1 MGVEEMRPQR
11 HRIQYIDLVQSDIR
25 WRISGAA
32 IGVILLLAAT
42 AYTESTASVSTGGL
56 IGAVYTPPVP
66 AADFT
71 LVDQHGTPFHMAD
84 MEGKVVVF
92 SFLYT
97 HCTDVCPYI
106 SLKVKAAHGM
116 LGPDA
121 ARVGFVAVTTDPQR
135 DTPQVIA
142 RYSRET
148 GLFDIWHF
156 VTGTLKDVRV
166 VWSRYL
172 ANATASSEQPVGA
185 GKDSSGGEGTGWGA
199 SSDAVEHG
207 QGLGADDLSLA
218 ARIISSF
225 GGGYEV
231 AHFAAFHIIDKHGKI
246 RVTLDQD
253 ALPSEIVSNVR
264 ILIAEP

>member
-1 MGVEEMRPQR
+1 MGSKVSA
-11 HRIQYIDLVQSDIR
+11 I
-25 WRISGAA
+25 A
-32 IGVILLLAAT
+32 IGVMLLLAAT
-42 AYTESTASVSTGGL
+42 AHSESTAPASTGGL
-56 IGAVYTPPVP
+56 IGAVYTPPVA

-71 LVDQHGTPFHMAD
+71 LTDQHGTPFHMAD
-84 MEGKVVVF
+84 MAGKVVVF
-92 SFLYT
+92 SFIYT
-97 HCTDVCPYI
+97 HCTDVCPFI
-106 SLKVKAAHGM
+106 SLKVKAVHGM

-148 GLFDIWHF
+148 GLFNIWHF
-156 VTGTLKDVRV
+156 VTGPLADVRV

-172 ANATASSEQPVGA
+172 ANATASSEPSTGGA
-185 GKDSSGGEGTGWGA
+185 TGDSNA
-199 SSDAVEHG
+199 SDDTVEHG
-207 QGLGADDLSLA
+207 QGLGADDLAFA

-264 ILIAEP
+264 TLLAER

>member
-1 MGVEEMRPQR
+1 MRSR
-11 HRIQYIDLVQSDIR
+11 VSK
-25 WRISGAA
+25 AA
-32 IGVILLLAAT
+32 AGLIFLFAAA
-42 AYTESTASVSTGGL
+42 AYSESSTTASTSGL

-71 LVDQHGTPFHMAD
+71 LTDQHGTFHMAD
-84 MEGKVVVF
+84 MAGRVVVF
-92 SFLYT
+92 SFIYT
-97 HCTDVCPYI
+97 HCTDTCPYI
-106 SLKVKAAHGM
+106 SLKVKSVHEM

-121 ARVGFVAVTTDPQR
+121 TRVGFVAVTTDPQR

-142 RYSRET
+142 RYSTEM
-148 GLFDIWHF
+148 GLFNIWHF
-156 VTGTLKDVRV
+156 VTGSAAEVHA

-172 ANATASSEQPVGA
+172 ANATAGSEQPAGA
-185 GKDSSGGEGTGWGA
+185 GKGSNAVKGGGQGA
-199 SSDAVEHG
+199 GSETLEHG
-207 QGLGADDLSLA
+207 QGLGPGDLSLA

-264 ILIAEP
+264 ILLAER

>member
-1 MGVEEMRPQR
+1 MGSKMP
-11 HRIQYIDLVQSDIR
+11 
-25 WRISGAA
+25 ATA
-32 IGVILLLAAT
+32 IGVLLLLAAT
-42 AYTESTASVSTGGL
+42 AYSESTAPSSTAGL

-71 LVDQHGTPFHMAD
+71 LTDQHGTPFHMAD
-84 MEGKVVVF
+84 MAGKVVVF
-92 SFLYT
+92 SFIYT

-106 SLKVKAAHGM
+106 SLKVKAVHGV

-135 DTPQVIA
+135 DTPPVIA

-156 VTGTLKDVRV
+156 VTGPLADVRV

-172 ANATASSEQPVGA
+172 ANATASSERPIGA
-185 GKDSSGGEGTGWGA
+185 GTDSSGGA
-199 SSDAVEHG
+199 SGGSDASGDSVEHG
-207 QGLGADDLSLA
+207 RGLGVDDLAFA

-264 ILIAEP
+264 ILLAER

>member
-1 MGVEEMRPQR
+1 MR
-11 HRIQYIDLVQSDIR
+11 SK
-25 WRISGAA
+25 ISRTTAGL
-32 IGVILLLAAT
+32 ILLLAAT
-42 AYTESTASVSTGGL
+42 AYSESTAPAPTAGL

-71 LVDQHGTPFHMAD
+71 LTDQHGTPFHMAD
-84 MEGKVVVF
+84 MAGKVIVL
-92 SFLYT
+92 SFIYT

-106 SLKVKAAHGM
+106 SLKVKAVHGM

-135 DTPQVIA
+135 DTRQVIA
-142 RYSRET
+142 RYSREI

-156 VTGTLKDVRV
+156 VTGPLADVRV

-172 ANATASSEQPVGA
+172 ANATASSERPTGA
-185 GKDSSGGEGTGWGA
+185 TGG
-199 SSDAVEHG
+199 SDASGDLVEHG
-207 QGLGADDLSLA
+207 QGLGADDLAFA

-231 AHFAAFHIIDKHGKI
+231 AHFAAFHIIDRHGKI

-253 ALPSEIVSNVR
+253 ALPSEIVANVR
-264 ILIAEP
+264 TLLAER

>member
-1 MGVEEMRPQR
+1 M
-11 HRIQYIDLVQSDIR
+11 
-25 WRISGAA
+25 
-32 IGVILLLAAT
+32 LAAT
-42 AYTESTASVSTGGL
+42 AYSQSTAPASTAGL

-71 LVDQHGTPFHMAD
+71 LIDQHGTPFHMAD
-84 MEGKVVVF
+84 MAGKVVVF
-92 SFLYT
+92 SFIYT
-97 HCTDVCPYI
+97 HCTDVCPFI
-106 SLKVKAAHGM
+106 SLKVKAVHGM

-156 VTGTLKDVRV
+156 VTGPLADVRV

-172 ANATASSEQPVGA
+172 ANATASSEPPTGA
-185 GKDSSGGEGTGWGA
+185 TRG
-199 SSDAVEHG
+199 SDAPGDTVEHG
-207 QGLGADDLSLA
+207 QGLGADDLAFA

-264 ILIAEP
+264 TLLAER